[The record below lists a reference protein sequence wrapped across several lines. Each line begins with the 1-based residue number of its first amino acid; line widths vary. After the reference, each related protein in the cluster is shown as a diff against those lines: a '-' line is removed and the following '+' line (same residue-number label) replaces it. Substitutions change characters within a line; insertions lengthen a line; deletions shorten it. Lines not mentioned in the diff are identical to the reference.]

1 MSTVYE
7 ISRENGS
14 YTYAD
19 YLEWETDKRYEIID
33 GTAYMMSSPTVS
45 HQAISRELLLQLG
58 NFLKG
63 KPCQVFAAPLDVR
76 LFPKDDLSDHTV
88 VQPDLL
94 VVCDGSKLADG
105 KSCRGAPD
113 MVIEIIS
120 PSNTSPALL
129 LKFNQY
135 LMAGVREYWLIAPE
149 TKEIQAHILGKGEK
163 MTHYISTVYHGV
175 ETLDVSILPGLR
187 IDLSSLWGAD
197 VSPAVPGATE
207 NRQES

>member
-1 MSTVYE
+1 MSTAYE
-7 ISRENGS
+7 FDDENGS

-19 YLEWETDKRYEIID
+19 YLGWETDKRYEIID
-33 GTAYMMSSPTVS
+33 GEAYMMSSPSVF
-45 HQAISRELLLQLG
+45 HQAISRELLGQFW

-76 LFPKDDLSDHTV
+76 LFPKDDNSDKTV

-113 MVIEIIS
+113 LVIEILS
-120 PSNTSPALL
+120 PSNISPALL

-135 LMAGVREYWLIAPE
+135 LKAGVKEYWIVVPE
-149 TKEIQAHILGKGEK
+149 TQEIQIHLLEKGNGAGAG
-163 MTHYISTVYHGV
+163 HYISTVHGSP
-175 ETLDVSILPGLR
+175 ETTLDVSVLPGLR
-187 IDLSSLWGAD
+187 IDFPSLWG
-197 VSPAVPGATE
+197 
-207 NRQES
+207 